1 MCRGLL
7 QMVLLLPSALPYSHI
22 DTPFYKVFLES
33 NKQTNSMIPCMTPP
47 PTQVVLSSS
56 YEDHLVGV
64 HLANKE
70 EQDAAMQVSAS
81 IEEGARSFWQILIH
95 LTLTM
100 EFRSLWLVG
109 WLPARWEM
117 VSSWKR

>member
-1 MCRGLL
+1 
-7 QMVLLLPSALPYSHI
+7 
-22 DTPFYKVFLES
+22 
-33 NKQTNSMIPCMTPP
+33 MIPCMTPP